1 MLTPNGQAA
10 KTKTAE
16 ANVQFIPLSA
26 SVRRPE
32 NAMVPDFRSA
42 TVRVRKFPTDER
54 GGLPAQTRDCITLGT
69 NCTYP
74 STTQLK
80 RDTLVRDD
88 SGPLRNGRHTSITV
102 AVSRELC

>member
-10 KTKTAE
+10 KTKTAD
-16 ANVQFIPLSA
+16 ANVQFKPLNA

-32 NAMVPDFRSA
+32 NPTIPNSLISYGTGVQKLR
-42 TVRVRKFPTDER
+42 TDER
-54 GGLPAQTRDCITLGT
+54 RDLPAQTRDCITLGT

-80 RDTLVRDD
+80 RDTRI
-88 SGPLRNGRHTSITV
+88 GNGAWS
-102 AVSRELC
+102 